1 MYKLILYCHKETEI
15 GDTMLVKV
23 QSDKCFNHLLFNFS
37 LTKLKAKKY
46 MVLTKLLIREYL
58 VNFMISDSEFKR
70 VWKSSTLR
78 QFY

>member
-1 MYKLILYCHKETEI
+1 
-15 GDTMLVKV
+15 
-23 QSDKCFNHLLFNFS
+23 
-37 LTKLKAKKY
+37 

>member
-15 GDTMLVKV
+15 EDTMLVKV
-23 QSDKCFNHLLFNFS
+23 QSVCFNSLFFNFS
-37 LTKLKAKKY
+37 LTKFKAKKY
-46 MVLTKLLIREYL
+46 MVLTKLIIREYL
-58 VNFMISDSEFKR
+58 VNFMISDSEFKI